1 MSPIDGSPL
10 VLVVPDVGDRLH
22 RLLGDSVR
30 LWGPAVPWPDALGD
44 DPRLAETRI
53 IVCYGSTR
61 ITAEIM
67 DRMPKL
73 GLICIY
79 ASGYEG
85 TDRAAARA
93 RGIAVCHSPGANA
106 PMVAD
111 LAMGLILATVRRIAE
126 ADRVLRSDGWAAARK
141 ARVQGLAGRVLGI
154 WGLGAIGLEI
164 ARRAEPFG
172 LTVLYHN
179 RTPRPDVPYRCVDTL
194 EALAAESDLLMVAAR
209 AGPDNR
215 HAVNARVLAALGPQG
230 FVFNIARG
238 SAIDETALIAALQSG
253 GIAGAGLDV
262 FEGEPNIAPALMAC
276 PNLVMT
282 PHLGGNTLDSAA
294 ATDACVAEN
303 VRAFLSEGR
312 PRYPVP
318 AA

>member
-1 MSPIDGSPL
+1 MSQAADAPL

-22 RLLGDSVR
+22 RALGDRVR
-30 LWGPAVPWPDALGD
+30 LWGPAVPWPEALGD
-44 DPRLAETRI
+44 DARLAETRI
-53 IVCYGSTR
+53 LVCYGSTR
-61 ITAEIM
+61 ITAAIM

-73 GLICIY
+73 DLICIY

-85 TDRAAARA
+85 TDRAAAQA

-111 LAMGLILATVRRIAE
+111 LAMGLILAAVRRIAE
-126 ADRVLRSDGWAAARK
+126 ADRLLRSEGWAAARK
-141 ARVQGLAGRVLGI
+141 ARVHGLSSRVLGI

-172 LTVLYHN
+172 LAVLYHN
-179 RTPRPDVPYRCVDTL
+179 RTPRADVPYRWIGSL

-209 AGPDNR
+209 AGPENR
-215 HAVNARVLAALGPQG
+215 HAVDARVLAALGPDG

-238 SAIDETALIAALQSG
+238 SAIDENALIAALQSG
-253 GIAGAGLDV
+253 AIAGAGLDV
-262 FEGEPNIAPALMAC
+262 FEGEPAISPTLMAC

-294 ATDACVAEN
+294 ATDARVAEN
-303 VRAFLSEGR
+303 IRAFLAEGR
-312 PRYPVP
+312 PRYLVPPV
-318 AA
+318 